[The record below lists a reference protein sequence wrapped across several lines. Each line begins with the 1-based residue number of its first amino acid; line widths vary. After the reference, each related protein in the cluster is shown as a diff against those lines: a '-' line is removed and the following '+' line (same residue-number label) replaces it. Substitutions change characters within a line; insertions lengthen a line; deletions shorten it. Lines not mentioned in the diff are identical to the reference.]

1 MDDDHAVALLWND
14 TIEIHSLV
22 TQELVQLIQLT
33 DLTSSP
39 LHPKSLISCHT
50 SGGLD
55 LGGSFNGMN
64 KLEIVHVG
72 LRRARIGEAPMT
84 PVKSSRSGREKKR
97 NGGGGGGTR
106 TLLVARNCLWA
117 LSPLTLVK
125 KADALLE
132 KGRGEECLKLVEGNS
147 NVRSAS
153 SIYRSRLAD
162 GSKISGRT
170 VT

>member
-72 LRRARIGEAPMT
+72 LRRARVGKAPMT
-84 PVKSSRSGREKKR
+84 PVKNSRSTKEKKR
-97 NGGGGGGTR
+97 NAGGGTR
-106 TLLVARNCLWA
+106 TLLVGRNCLWA
-117 LSPLTLVK
+117 LSPLTVVK

-132 KGRGEECLKLVEGNS
+132 KGRGEECLKLVEGIP
-147 NVRSAS
+147 NVRSLTRR
-153 SIYRSRLAD
+153 IPL
-162 GSKISGRT
+162 
-170 VT
+170 